1 MVEPAHLQINRDGWA
16 EFAFACIMGAG
27 ELEYSRTTVF
37 FHWNGFDEGDEVSG
51 EGSAELQGNGS
62 IETSCLLT
70 TATMPSSSAAESNA
84 CSSPPIN

>member
-1 MVEPAHLQINRDGWA
+1 MVEPAHLQFNRDGWA
-16 EFAFACIMGAG
+16 ELAFACIMGAG

-51 EGSAELQGNGS
+51 GGSAELQGDGT
-62 IETSCLLT
+62 IATSCLLT
-70 TATMPSSSAAESNA
+70 TTMPSSSAAESNA